1 MQGKPAK
8 PLPSSRGE
16 KRKDSDETD
25 GQGGN
30 DATSATTTLKKAKM
44 LDPLSDG

>member
-1 MQGKPAK
+1 MQGKPTK
-8 PLPSSRGE
+8 LLPSSGRA

-30 DATSATTTLKKAKM
+30 DAISATTTLKKAKM